1 MAPWHDHR
9 RAPGHHPR
17 SGAHGPPGVA
27 RPRGQ
32 FLGNRDAWAL
42 HLDAQFHQFSQGD
55 FSVEEYCRQMKGL
68 ADSLRDLGEPMADRT
83 LVLNLLRGLSPR
95 YGHLKTLIKR
105 TVPLPTFH
113 MPSGMSFYSRSS
125 PWPSKLPPRLRS
137 STAPLLAPRRLRGG
151 GGAGPPLSI
160 DRDPRSVSH
169 CGSYGPSSAF
179 HHLRCPSPTQGRTWG
194 RRLLSWRF
202 HRPGWRPELAVVLQ
216 PLDRHHLHVAGSSPQ
231 RLPSSGAGAALLTT
245 PSYCTPTLPAYGMP
259 SYDVPPTT
267 PTPPALPPTGT
278 PTPTPGSPFAGG
290 WDPASFAAAYNTMA
304 LAPSS
309 SDWVI
314 DSGASY
320 HVTPTTGMLSHSH
333 PSPSTHP
340 TLIVVGNSSTLPVTS
355 VGASVLPGPF
365 YLNYVLVAP
374 HITHNLLSVCRFTTD
389 NSCSIEF
396 DPSGFSV
403 KDLATRTPLHTPT
416 HFHRRVSTSHP
427 GHHLTS
433 SSRPSRT

>member
-1 MAPWHDHR
+1 MARSPSSSRTSSAIR
-9 RAPGHHPR
+9 RTRAARRGSPSRTIPREPGRLGSPPR
-17 SGAHGPPGVA
+17 RPVPP
-27 RPRGQ
+27 
-32 FLGNRDAWAL
+32 
-42 HLDAQFHQFSQGD
+42 
-55 FSVEEYCRQMKGL
+55 
-68 ADSLRDLGEPMADRT
+68 
-83 LVLNLLRGLSPR
+83 VLPGGLLRG
-95 YGHLKTLIKR
+95 G
-105 TVPLPTFH
+105 VLP
-113 MPSGMSFYSRSS
+113 PDERPGG
-125 PWPSKLPPRLRS
+125 LPPRSRRANGGSYLGAEPSAWPQPPLRPPEDS
-137 STAPLLAPRRLRGG
+137 NQEDRAVAHLPYAVRNELLLEELTMAFEAPTPAPVLYSTTPGTQASPGG
-151 GGAGPPLSI
+151 GGGGPPRSI